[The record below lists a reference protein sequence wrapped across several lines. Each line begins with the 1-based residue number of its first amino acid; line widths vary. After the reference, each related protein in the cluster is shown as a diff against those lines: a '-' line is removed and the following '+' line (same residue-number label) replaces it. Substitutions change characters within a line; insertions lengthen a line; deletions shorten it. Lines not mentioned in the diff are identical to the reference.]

1 MHSFMKFLH
10 NHPALLYLI
19 TFSAALVITA
29 LVTPLCRHIAAR
41 FGILDRPHTAIKT
54 HVTPTPY
61 LGGIAI
67 WAGWVSSL
75 FIIRFFTHFRTGTLH
90 SLRGIIVG
98 SLFIMIIGL
107 FDDIIPKGLSYR
119 KKFIL
124 QALAAGCILLFDIRI
139 SFISPYYLAAIFSAV
154 WLIGISNA
162 FNIIDIMD
170 GLSSGVA
177 FIASVALIFIALPTE
192 QIYVNFCAAALAG
205 ACLGF
210 IPYNLSKRFKIFM
223 GDTGSLTIG
232 FILASLAMGTSYT
245 RLNDIGVFAPILI
258 LAIPMYD
265 TFLVMYLRWRKG
277 ISPFLGSKDHFALRL
292 EKMGFSRKRI
302 LIVTYTVSVVLAFSA
317 YALTQLHLL
326 GASILLAALLIAAFI
341 TSYRL
346 AQVKID

>member
-1 MHSFMKFLH
+1 MKSLH
-10 NHPALLYLI
+10 NHPSLLYLI
-19 TFSAALVITA
+19 TFSAALAITA
-29 LVTPLCRHIAAR
+29 LVTPLCRFIATR

-54 HVTPTPY
+54 HITPTPY

-67 WAGWVSSL
+67 WAGWLASL
-75 FIIRFFTHFRTGTLH
+75 FIIRFFTHFPTGTLH
-90 SLRGIIVG
+90 SLRGIITG

-119 KKFIL
+119 RKFVL
-124 QALAAGCILLFDIRI
+124 QALAAVCILLFDIRI
-139 SFISPYYLAAIFSAV
+139 SFVSPYPVAAVLSAV

-177 FIASVALIFIALPTE
+177 LIASLALIFISLPTE

-245 RLNDIGVFAPILI
+245 HLNDIGLFAPILI

-277 ISPFLGSKDHFALRL
+277 MSPFLGSKDHFALRL
-292 EKMGFSRKRI
+292 EKMGLSRTQI
-302 LIVTYTVSVVLAFSA
+302 LLVTYTVSVILAFSA
-317 YALTQLHLL
+317 YAITQLHLM
-326 GASILLAALLIAAFI
+326 GASMLFGALLIAAFL